1 MYNIAVLYY
10 GIDVCTYVCI
20 IITYIKAGGIS
31 CRDYKYDT
39 D

>member
-31 CRDYKYDT
+31 CRQNDT